1 MSLTVIGSGFGRTG
15 TASLKRALE
24 MLGFGPCHHMEE
36 VMENPE
42 QVPHWQA
49 FVAGESVDW
58 DEVFKGYRAQVDWPG
73 AHVWRKLAAAY
84 PDAKVI
90 HSVRPEDAWWKSFS
104 ATIGPILLNYKAM
117 PLPAHVTAMMEAME
131 IAIVE
136 QTFGGE
142 LTDKES
148 ALAAY
153 RKRTEEVRAA
163 VPPERLLVFDVAE
176 GWAPLCAFL
185 NVAVPNEPFPRVNST
200 EEFLQFFD
208 EGKPLPPTA
217 TVQNS

>member
-42 QVPHWQA
+42 QVAHWQA
-49 FVAGESVDW
+49 FVAGDAVDW
-58 DEVFKGYRAQVDWPG
+58 SKVFTGYNSQVDWPG
-73 AHVWRKLAAAY
+73 AHVWRELAAAY

-90 HSVRPEDAWWKSFS
+90 HSVRPEEIWWKSFS
-104 ATIGPILLNYKAM
+104 STIGRVLGGYKDM
-117 PLPAHVTAMMEAME
+117 PLPDHVKAMMEAME
-131 IAIVE
+131 IAIV
-136 QTFGGE
+136 QDTLGGE

-153 RKRTEEVRAA
+153 RRRTQEVLAA
-163 VPPERLLVFDVAE
+163 IPPERLLVFDVTE

-185 NVAVPNEPFPRVNST
+185 NVATPNEPFPRVNST

-208 EGKPLPPTA
+208 DKSLPPTP
-217 TVQNS
+217 TLDSE

>member
-1 MSLTVIGSGFGRTG
+1 MSITVIGSGFGRTG

-36 VMENPE
+36 VLENPE
-42 QVPHWQA
+42 QVAHWQA

-58 DEVFKGYRAQVDWPG
+58 SEVFKGYRAQVDWPG
-73 AHVWRKLAAAY
+73 AHVWRELAAAY

-90 HSVRPEDAWWKSFS
+90 HSVRPDDAWWKSFS
-104 ATIGPILLNYKAM
+104 ATIGPVLLNYKAM
-117 PLPAHVTAMMEAME
+117 PSPSHVTAMMEAMQ

-136 QTFGGE
+136 QTFGGKIS
-142 LTDKES
+142 DKES

-153 RKRTEEVRAA
+153 RRRTEEVRAA
-163 VPPERLLVFDVAE
+163 IPPERLLVFDVAE

-185 NVAVPNEPFPRVNST
+185 NVTAPNEPFPRVNST
-200 EEFLQFFD
+200 EEFLQ
-208 EGKPLPPTA
+208 A
-217 TVQNS
+217 VQNP

>member
-36 VMENPE
+36 VMEHPE
-42 QVPHWQA
+42 QVARWQA
-49 FVAGESVDW
+49 FVAGEPVDW
-58 DEVFKGYRAQVDWPG
+58 SEVFKGYRAQVDWPG
-73 AHVWRKLAAAY
+73 AHVWRELATAY
-84 PDAKVI
+84 PSAKVI

-117 PLPAHVTAMMEAME
+117 PLPHHVSAMMEAME

-142 LTDKES
+142 LTNKAS

-153 RKRTEEVRAA
+153 RRRAEEVRAA
-163 VPPERLLVFDVAE
+163 IPPERLLVFDVAE
-176 GWAPLCAFL
+176 GWEPLCAFL
-185 NVAVPNEPFPRVNST
+185 DVAIPNEPFPRVNST

-208 EGKPLPPTA
+208 EGKPLPPTPHPER
-217 TVQNS
+217 